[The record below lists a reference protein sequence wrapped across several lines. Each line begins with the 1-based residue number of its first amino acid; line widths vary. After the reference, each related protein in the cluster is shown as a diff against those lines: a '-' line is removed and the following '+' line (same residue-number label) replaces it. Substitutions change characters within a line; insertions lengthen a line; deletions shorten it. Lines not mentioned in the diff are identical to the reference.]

1 MKERQYVSEKI
12 LAINNHH
19 VFDIYQFNIVCKSK
33 MYDIA
38 RSQHIYRYNVV
49 NMFWHSLYANAFFIQ
64 MTFLYSGA
72 LCSKL
77 FIILYSRLNI
87 DMFYDKNLI

>member
-1 MKERQYVSEKI
+1 MFD
-12 LAINNHH
+12 NNHH

>member
-1 MKERQYVSEKI
+1 MYSPVLTNCYMKERQYVSEKI

-49 NMFWHSLYANAFFIQ
+49 NMLWHSLYANAIFIQ
-64 MTFLYSGA
+64 MAFLYSGA
-72 LCSKL
+72 
-77 FIILYSRLNI
+77 FR
-87 DMFYDKNLI
+87 